1 MIHNNEV
8 LNKVICIAEKFTGKH
23 SGLEVYIIQNVF
35 GKIIVY
41 VDTPKKQLV
50 AKVEEELKSAIDVW
64 LNTCELIE
72 ENYFAKTEI
81 ELWKQDS
88 IPVRERIWVFE
99 KYITNVYW
107 DAKKRKKDK
116 CTLSGKLVSFYSFKG
131 GVGRTTTMMMA
142 AIGVA
147 RRGKKV
153 VLLDFDLEAPGVS
166 SFFPEEVLSRYG
178 ILDFFVECNV
188 YPEEINIDEFLYPV
202 GEYCR
207 VNQFGGEIYIFPA
220 VGMAAQDDVEAYRK
234 NLMRFD
240 MDVPAYEEER
250 TPIDVLLSKI
260 DSFLKPD
267 YIFIDKIGRA
277 HV

>member
-41 VDTPKKQLV
+41 IDTPKKQLV

-116 CTLSGKLVSFYSFKG
+116 CTLSGK
-131 GVGRTTTMMMA
+131 
-142 AIGVA
+142 
-147 RRGKKV
+147 
-153 VLLDFDLEAPGVS
+153 
-166 SFFPEEVLSRYG
+166 
-178 ILDFFVECNV
+178 
-188 YPEEINIDEFLYPV
+188 
-202 GEYCR
+202 
-207 VNQFGGEIYIFPA
+207 Q
-220 VGMAAQDDVEAYRK
+220 
-234 NLMRFD
+234 
-240 MDVPAYEEER
+240 
-250 TPIDVLLSKI
+250 
-260 DSFLKPD
+260 
-267 YIFIDKIGRA
+267 IGRA